1 MMEVDYLMFRNTSV
15 IGFTTKKF
23 NNYLARI
30 DIGYFNTER
39 GHHTTAL
46 LASAGSL
53 IKYILRFVMQPNKTA
68 YG

>member
-1 MMEVDYLMFRNTSV
+1 MMEVDHLMFRNTSV

-23 NNYLARI
+23 HNCLARI

-39 GHHTTAL
+39 AHHKAAL
-46 LASAGSL
+46 FASSGSL
-53 IKYILRFVMQPNKTA
+53 IKYILRLVMQRNKTA